1 MGGWGITYEEGSPKE
16 GEAKWGEAHVR
27 GERPHESARQ
37 GKGPHSS
44 GSRKGRGAHNKG
56 RSHVGEDLV
65 PLPYPGGG
73 ADFDSQTNFITSKT
87 VNLDSQTNF
96 NTSTTSDDLS
106 HCFCFVFDLIRG
118 RRNAG
123 DHQSGGR
130 AGLKPDFVFFY
141 TFISKLSKFPIF
153 CLRRMQSCKSP
164 LLHTGEDF
172 FLSSLCVWKGAR
184 AK

>member
-1 MGGWGITYEEGSPKE
+1 M
-16 GEAKWGEAHVR
+16 
-27 GERPHESARQ
+27 
-37 GKGPHSS
+37 
-44 GSRKGRGAHNKG
+44 
-56 RSHVGEDLV
+56 

-123 DHQSGGR
+123 DHQSGCR
-130 AGLKPDFVFFY
+130 AGLKPDFVFF
-141 TFISKLSKFPIF
+141 TLLFRNFLN
-153 CLRRMQSCKSP
+153 SP
-164 LLHTGEDF
+164 F
-172 FLSSLCVWKGAR
+172 FAF
-184 AK
+184 A